1 MTRDGRVVG
10 RDAYDGAMA
19 ELPASVRLALWV
31 TSAWRGRLSLR
42 EALSRTFPD
51 VDHVAGDLSRVELW
65 HELGERAL
73 FVALPRP
80 GDLTRV
86 PRTSPEAVAH
96 AAEAGECVYAAG
108 LGGLLVPTL
117 TEFGPEG
124 DVGLRVDWSA
134 YDAEPVPRHRLEMLD
149 LGDVERTLVTSVRRH
164 ADDLE
169 AIGGAPWEQHHRAA
183 AEGTLERDL
192 WGLPPETPAR
202 VLRVVAIAARV
213 SAMADIAGRV
223 GQLAPGAVDV
233 TTSVSREGLLRSLV
247 ADADAALADA
257 ANVGVMALAG
267 WRPA

>member
-1 MTRDGRVVG
+1 MTRSGRVAG

-31 TSAWRGRLSLR
+31 TSAWHGRLELR
-42 EALSRTFPD
+42 AALARAFPD
-51 VDHVAGDLSRVELW
+51 VDHVAGDLSRIELW

-86 PRTSPEAVAH
+86 PRTSSEALAH
-96 AAEAGECVYAAG
+96 AAATGECVYAAG

-117 TEFGPEG
+117 TEFGPAG
-124 DVGLRVDWSA
+124 DVGLRVDWAA

-149 LGDVERTLVTSVRRH
+149 LGDAERTLMASVRRH
-164 ADDLE
+164 ADALE
-169 AIGGAPWEQHHRAA
+169 AVGGSPWGPHHRAA
-183 AEGTLERDL
+183 AEDSLERSL
-192 WGLPPETPAR
+192 WGLPPETPPR
-202 VLRVVAIAARV
+202 VLRVVALAAKV

-223 GQLAPGAVDV
+223 GHLAPGALDV
-233 TTSVSREGLLRSLV
+233 TTSAAREGLLRTLV

-257 ANVGVMALAG
+257 ANIGVMALAG